1 VTYYIC
7 HRIFGKNRILSI
19 NTVGCYAIVFAHK
32 GAAVKPKTNLVRNF
46 IYTLIVLAVLSA
58 FYVVAGTRAKKPQ
71 EVNISEITR
80 ELSAGNIKQIDIDG
94 NKILAEK
101 NDGTALLTY
110 KEEDANLS
118 DYGIT
123 PDKVSID
130 VRNPNRGDFWS
141 SALSLL
147 VPLLLFG
154 GAIWF
159 MLRSAQGANGRAMSF
174 GKSTARLFVPG
185 AKRTTF
191 EDVAGLEEPKQELFE
206 VVEFL
211 KQPEKFKKVGAEI
224 PKGVLLIGPAGV
236 GKTLLARA
244 VAGEAGVPF
253 FTISASEFVE
263 MFVGVGAARVRDL
276 FSKAKRN
283 APAVLFIDEMDA
295 VGRQRGS
302 GMGGS
307 HDEREQT
314 LNQILVE
321 MDGFEPNQGVIVLAA
336 TNRPDV
342 LDPALLR
349 PGRFDRKVVL
359 DNPDR
364 KERAMI
370 LGIHGRNKPLADDVD
385 LEKVAGATIG
395 MSGAELKNIMNE
407 AAILTA
413 RDDKKQITQN
423 HLNLA
428 IEKVMIGPERKSHIL
443 SPKEKEITAIHE
455 GGHAIVGHV
464 LPFSDPIHKISVV
477 SRGMAAGYT
486 WSMPQEDVHMHPK
499 QKFLDDLASLLGGR
513 VAEKLMF
520 GEITTGAEND
530 LQRATSLA
538 RRMVTQY
545 GMSDKLGPMTYG
557 ERSQQM
563 FMGRDWS
570 QESRSYSNEV
580 AAQIDAEIK
589 ELITDAYKR
598 AEEILTKH
606 KKMLQAL
613 SDRLIKEET
622 VEGDEF
628 EKMFEE
634 ITGEKVKRENPVP
647 VIK

>member
-1 VTYYIC
+1 M
-7 HRIFGKNRILSI
+7 
-19 NTVGCYAIVFAHK
+19 
-32 GAAVKPKTNLVRNF
+32 KPQPNIVRNF
-46 IYTLIVLAVLSA
+46 IYTLVVLALISA
-58 FYVVAGTRAKKPQ
+58 FYVVYGTRSNKPQ
-71 EVNISEITR
+71 EVNITEITR
-80 ELSAGNIKQIDIDG
+80 ELTAGNLQKVSIDG
-94 NKILAEK
+94 NKIVAEK
-101 NDGTALLTY
+101 KDGTNLLAY
-110 KEEDANLS
+110 KEADATLN

-123 PDKVSID
+123 PDKVTID
-130 VRNPNRGDFWS
+130 VRNPNRGDLFS
-141 SALSLL
+141 SALSLV

-185 AKRTTF
+185 NKRTTF
-191 EDVAGLEEPKQELFE
+191 ADVAGLEEPKQELME

-224 PKGVLLIGPAGV
+224 PKGVLLIGSAGV

-283 APAVLFIDEMDA
+283 APAVLFIDELDA
-295 VGRQRGS
+295 VGRQRGA

-364 KERAMI
+364 KEREMI
-370 LGIHGRNKPLADDVD
+370 LAIHARNKPLADDVD
-385 LEKVAGATIG
+385 LAKVANATIG
-395 MSGAELKNIMNE
+395 MSGAELKNVMNE

-413 RDDKKQITQN
+413 RDNKKQITQN
-423 HLNLA
+423 YLNLA
-428 IEKVMIGPERKSHIL
+428 IEKVMIGPERKSHVL
-443 SPKEKEITAIHE
+443 TPKEKEITAIHE

-486 WSMPQEDVHMHPK
+486 WSMPAEDVHMYPR
-499 QKFLDDLASLLGGR
+499 QKFLDDMASMLGGR
-513 VAEKLMF
+513 VAEQIIF

-530 LQRATSLA
+530 LQRVTSLA
-538 RRMVTQY
+538 RKMVTQY
-545 GMSDKLGPMTYG
+545 GMSEKLGPMTYG
-557 ERSQQM
+557 ERSQQV

-570 QESRSYSNEV
+570 QESRSYSDDV
-580 AAQIDAEIK
+580 AAQIDAEVK
-589 ELITDAYKR
+589 RLIDDAYKR
-598 AEEILTKH
+598 ATEILTKY
-606 KKMLQAL
+606 KKVLLAL
-613 SDRLIKEET
+613 SDRLMKEET
-622 VEGDEF
+622 VEGEDF
-628 EKMFEE
+628 EKLFAEV
-634 ITGEKVKRENPVP
+634 TGEKAKPKVEDEVVASIEKPE
-647 VIK
+647 KAKSK

>member
-1 VTYYIC
+1 M
-7 HRIFGKNRILSI
+7 
-19 NTVGCYAIVFAHK
+19 
-32 GAAVKPKTNLVRNF
+32 KPTNNFVRNL
-46 IYTLIVLAVLSA
+46 IYVVIVLAVISA
-58 FYVVAGTRAKKPQ
+58 FYIFAGTRTNQPKQVNITEITKELNAGTLDQVSVDGNRIIAKK
-71 EVNISEITR
+71 
-80 ELSAGNIKQIDIDG
+80 KDG
-94 NKILAEK
+94 SSLVA
-101 NDGTALLTY
+101 Y
-110 KEEDANLS
+110 KEADANLN

-123 PDKVSID
+123 PDKIAID
-130 VRNPNRGDFWS
+130 IRNPNRGDFIS
-141 SALSLL
+141 SLFSIL

-159 MLRSAQGANGRAMSF
+159 MIRSAQGANGRAMSF
-174 GKSTARLFVPG
+174 GKSTAKLFVPG
-185 AKRTTF
+185 SKRTTF
-191 EDVAGLEEPKQELFE
+191 DDVAGLEEPKQELYE

-211 KQPEKFKKVGAEI
+211 KHPEKFKKVGAEI

-276 FSKAKRN
+276 FTKAKRN

-295 VGRQRGS
+295 VGRQRGA

-359 DNPDR
+359 DNPDK
-364 KERAMI
+364 KEREMI
-370 LGIHGRNKPLADDVD
+370 LGIHSRNKPLGEDVD
-385 LEKVAGATIG
+385 LTKIASATIG
-395 MSGAELKNIMNE
+395 MSGAELKNVMNE

-413 RDDKKQITQN
+413 RDNKKVITQN
-423 HLNLA
+423 YLNLA

-443 SPKEKEITAIHE
+443 SQKEKEITAIHE
-455 GGHAIVGHV
+455 GGHAIVGHI
-464 LPFSDPIHKISVV
+464 LPFCDPVHKISVV

-486 WSMPQEDVHMHPK
+486 WSLPQEDVHLHPK
-499 QKFLDDLASLLGGR
+499 QKFLDDLASMLGGR
-513 VAEKLMF
+513 VAEKLIF

-530 LQRATSLA
+530 LMRATGLA

-545 GMSDKLGPMTYG
+545 GMSDKMGPMTYG
-557 ERSQQM
+557 ERSQQV

-570 QESRSYSNEV
+570 QESRAYSNEV
-580 AAQIDAEIK
+580 AAQIDAEVKDI
-589 ELITDAYKR
+589 ITNAYKR
-598 AEEILTKH
+598 AEEVLTKH
-606 KKMLQAL
+606 KVKLQELA
-613 SDRLIKEET
+613 DRLMKEET

-628 EKMFEE
+628 AKMFDDVKAPKKDEE
-634 ITGEKVKRENPVP
+634 KLAK
-647 VIK
+647 

>member
-1 VTYYIC
+1 M
-7 HRIFGKNRILSI
+7 
-19 NTVGCYAIVFAHK
+19 
-32 GAAVKPKTNLVRNF
+32 KPKTNFVRNF
-46 IYTLIVLAVLSA
+46 IYTLIVLALISA
-58 FYVVAGTRAKKPQ
+58 FYVYAGDRANKPK
-71 EVNISEITR
+71 EVNISEVTT
-80 ELSAGNIKQIDIDG
+80 ELTAGNLKQITVDG
-94 NKILAEK
+94 NRIVAEK
-101 NDGTALLTY
+101 KDGSSLLAY
-110 KEEDANLS
+110 KEADANLS

-123 PDKVSID
+123 PDKVTID
-130 VRNPNRGDFWS
+130 VRNPNRSDFLN
-141 SALSLL
+141 SALSLV

-185 AKRTTF
+185 SKRTTF
-191 EDVAGLEEPKQELFE
+191 ADVAGLEEPKQELME

-224 PKGVLLIGPAGV
+224 PKGVLLIGSAGV

-283 APAVLFIDEMDA
+283 APAVLFIDELDA
-295 VGRQRGS
+295 VGRQRGA

-364 KERAMI
+364 KERELI
-370 LGIHGRNKPLADDVD
+370 LGIHARNKPLADDVD
-385 LEKVAGATIG
+385 LAKVATATIG
-395 MSGAELKNIMNE
+395 MSGAELKNVMNE

-413 RDDKKQITQN
+413 RDNKKQITQ
-423 HLNLA
+423 HYLNLA
-428 IEKVMIGPERKSHIL
+428 IEKVMIGPERKSHVL
-443 SPKEKEITAIHE
+443 TPKEKEITAIHE

-464 LPFSDPIHKISVV
+464 LPFCDPVHKISVV

-486 WSMPQEDVHMHPK
+486 WSLPAEDMHMYPR
-499 QKFLDDLASLLGGR
+499 QKFLDDMASMLGGR
-513 VAEKLMF
+513 VAEQIVF

-530 LQRATSLA
+530 LQRVTSLA
-538 RRMVTQY
+538 RKMVTQY
-545 GMSDKLGPMTYG
+545 GMSEKLGPMTYG
-557 ERSQQM
+557 ERSQQV

-570 QESRSYSNEV
+570 QESRSYSDDV
-580 AAQIDAEIK
+580 AAQIDAEVK
-589 ELITDAYKR
+589 RLIEAAYKR
-598 AEEILTKH
+598 AEEVLTKY
-606 KKMLQAL
+606 KKVLLAL
-613 SDRLIKEET
+613 SDRLMKEET

-628 EKMFEE
+628 AKLFEE
-634 ITGEKVKRENPVP
+634 VSGEKPKSKAEEVAAN
-647 VIK
+647 